1 MENRALRKSS
11 VSFFSEIF
19 DNIDKIFIFGGNN
32 RLKFYD
38 TFEFSDAL
46 LTALNVQNGHTFLKI
61 YFIFQKPS
69 YTKLESL
76 SIPNLDHSEK

>member
-19 DNIDKIFIFGGNN
+19 DCIDKIFIFGGNN

-38 TFEFSDAL
+38 TFEFSDTL
-46 LTALNVQNGHTFLKI
+46 LTALNVQNTFLKI
-61 YFIFQKPS
+61 YFIFQKTVL
-69 YTKLESL
+69 YQT
-76 SIPNLDHSEK
+76 